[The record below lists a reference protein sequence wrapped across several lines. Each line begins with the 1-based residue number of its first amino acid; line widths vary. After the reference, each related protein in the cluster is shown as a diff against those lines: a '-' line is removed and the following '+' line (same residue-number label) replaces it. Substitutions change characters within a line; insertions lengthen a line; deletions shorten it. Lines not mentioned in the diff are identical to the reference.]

1 MKKDRGDFRLR
12 KEISQKRYVLS
23 AIITFAVIFTMWT
36 LLCVSGSVQD
46 LFLPSPAR
54 VVNDIIECAKDGSL
68 WINMGYSIFRITM
81 GFILSTVIGV
91 PLGILAGSFRP
102 VEAVIAPICEFIRYM
117 PVPAFVP
124 LVMVWCGIGEGAKI
138 TIVFLGCFF
147 QMVLMIADDAR
158 SVSDDLLSSSYTLG
172 TTRWTTITKVL
183 IPAMAPKMM
192 LTLRMMIGWG
202 WTYLTVAELVASS
215 SGLGYSILK
224 AQRFLHTESIFSGI
238 LVIGV
243 LGLITDRM
251 FAFAIK
257 KMFPWAE

>member
-1 MKKDRGDFRLR
+1 MSRDKGDFRLR
-12 KEISQKRYVLS
+12 KDISHQRYISS
-23 AIITFAVIFTMWT
+23 AIIAFVVIFVGWT
-36 LLCVSGSVQD
+36 LLCASGTVKE
-46 LFLPSPAR
+46 LFLPSPTK
-54 VVNDIIECAKDGSL
+54 VLNDIIAGAKDGSL
-68 WINMGYSIFRITM
+68 WVNMGYSIFRVTM
-81 GFILSTVIGV
+81 GFVISVVIGV

-102 VEAVIAPICEFIRYM
+102 FEAIIAPICEFVRYM

-147 QMVLMIADDAR
+147 QLVLMIADDAR

-172 TTRWTTITKVL
+172 TSRWSTITKVL

-192 LTLRMMIGWG
+192 LTLRMLVGWG

-243 LGLITDRM
+243 LGLITDRL

>member
-1 MKKDRGDFRLR
+1 MKKDKGDFRLR
-12 KEISQKRYVLS
+12 KDISKRCYTIS
-23 AIITFAVIFTMWT
+23 AIVTFVAIFAAWT
-36 LLCVSGSVQD
+36 LLCASGSVKE
-46 LFLPSPAR
+46 LFLPSPLK
-54 VVNDIIECAKDGSL
+54 VLNDIVDGALDGSL
-68 WINMGYSIFRITM
+68 WINMGYSIFRVTM
-81 GFILSTVIGV
+81 GFILSVVIGI
-91 PLGILAGSFRP
+91 PLGILAGSFKRLD
-102 VEAVIAPICEFIRYM
+102 AVIAPVCEFIRYM

-124 LVMVWCGIGEGAKI
+124 LVMVWCGIGEWAKI

-172 TTRWTTITKVL
+172 TTRVTTITKVL
-183 IPAMAPKMM
+183 IPAMLPKLM
-192 LTLRMMIGWG
+192 LTLRMIIGWG
-202 WTYLTVAELVASS
+202 WTYLTVAELVASN

-238 LVIGV
+238 LIIGI

>member
-1 MKKDRGDFRLR
+1 MLYHIND
-12 KEISQKRYVLS
+12 
-23 AIITFAVIFTMWT
+23 
-36 LLCVSGSVQD
+36 
-46 LFLPSPAR
+46 
-54 VVNDIIECAKDGSL
+54 NDICSDICSVGRTKWKWYGKRTFLTISIKVLNDIVSCAKDGSL
-68 WINMGYSIFRITM
+68 WANMGWSIFRITM
-81 GFILSTVIGV
+81 GFVIAVVIGV
-91 PLGILAGSFRP
+91 PLGILAGSFKR
-102 VEAVIAPICEFIRYM
+102 VDAVVTPICEFIRYM

-138 TIVFLGCFF
+138 SIVFLGCFF
-147 QMVLMIADDAR
+147 QMVLMVADNAR
-158 SVSDDLLSSSYTLG
+158 AVSDDLLSASYTLG
-172 TTRWTTITKVL
+172 TTRFTTITKVL
-183 IPAMAPKMM
+183 IPAMAPNMM

-202 WTYLTVAELVASS
+202 WTYLTVAELVASN

-243 LGLITDRM
+243 LGLITDRI